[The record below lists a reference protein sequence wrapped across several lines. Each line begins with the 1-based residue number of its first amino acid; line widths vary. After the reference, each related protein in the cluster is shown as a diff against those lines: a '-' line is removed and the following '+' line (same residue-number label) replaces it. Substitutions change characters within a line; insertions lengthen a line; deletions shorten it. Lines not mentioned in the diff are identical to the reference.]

1 MSSETTTPV
10 TCALC
15 LAVIPANEAEDLYCY
30 GCGEH
35 ICERCDET
43 GGGMGHHDAD
53 DHQDATDIRDEEDW

>member
-43 GGGMGHHDAD
+43 GGGMGHHDA
-53 DHQDATDIRDEEDW
+53 ALALAFMNAKRRK